1 MDLTKLG
8 WNADLNQQFAPHHA
22 KGLVPA
28 RVAVED
34 KHFFR
39 VWTAEAELLAQV
51 TGKCF
56 HDARRSNSN
65 LPKVG
70 DWVAVK
76 LVPSEEKAMIQA
88 ILPRRTQLCRKMI
101 GRGGTE
107 HILATNIDTAFLLQ
121 PPFSG
126 RLR

>member
-1 MDLTKLG
+1 MELTKLG
-8 WNADLNQQFAPHHA
+8 WNADLNQHFALYHA
-22 KGLVPA
+22 RGLVPA

-34 KHFFR
+34 KNFFR

-76 LVPSEEKAMIQA
+76 LVPSEEKAAEQEKK
-88 ILPRRTQLCRKMI
+88 L
-101 GRGGTE
+101 
-107 HILATNIDTAFLLQ
+107 
-121 PPFSG
+121 
-126 RLR
+126 